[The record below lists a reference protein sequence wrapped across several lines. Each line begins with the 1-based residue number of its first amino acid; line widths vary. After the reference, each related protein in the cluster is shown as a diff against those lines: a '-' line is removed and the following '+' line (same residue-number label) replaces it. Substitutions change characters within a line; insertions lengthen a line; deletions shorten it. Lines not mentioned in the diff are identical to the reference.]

1 MKSEASETNYDW
13 LDLGTE
19 PFRKGSR
26 LGKDPE
32 EQLHFQLV
40 TETLTDDVSNAS
52 TACKAK
58 IPKKR
63 NSSDVL
69 AQRSD
74 ALKHSNPWTDHPQKT
89 RARTSHGSKPYGREK
104 TAVSSRV
111 SDLKVTPSRH
121 SHSPL
126 SKNFLQLTRFPSASR
141 RKLAKLVLSPPS
153 RQAYHRVQQ
162 LSISTYL
169 CGTRTGGLQSQTKL
183 GEDENP
189 IIHPVEVENGRVNT
203 NNGRVNPLLVPGE
216 EAPVTNAATTAP
228 MQDFAVRIA
237 ATQAPHHQRRT
248 SYPYWT
254 NPFPDD
260 DKKYHGNRL

>member
-111 SDLKVTPSRH
+111 SDLKVVGINRVSRPRRRIMRPTKPLH
-121 SHSPL
+121 SDL
-126 SKNFLQLTRFPSASR
+126 
-141 RKLAKLVLSPPS
+141 
-153 RQAYHRVQQ
+153 
-162 LSISTYL
+162 I
-169 CGTRTGGLQSQTKL
+169 RTGRCL
-183 GEDENP
+183 E
-189 IIHPVEVENGRVNT
+189 
-203 NNGRVNPLLVPGE
+203 
-216 EAPVTNAATTAP
+216 
-228 MQDFAVRIA
+228 
-237 ATQAPHHQRRT
+237 
-248 SYPYWT
+248 
-254 NPFPDD
+254 
-260 DKKYHGNRL
+260 

>member
-32 EQLHFQLV
+32 V
-40 TETLTDDVSNAS
+40 T
-52 TACKAK
+52 
-58 IPKKR
+58 
-63 NSSDVL
+63 
-69 AQRSD
+69 
-74 ALKHSNPWTDHPQKT
+74 
-89 RARTSHGSKPYGREK
+89 TS
-104 TAVSSRV
+104 
-111 SDLKVTPSRH
+111 
-121 SHSPL
+121 L
-126 SKNFLQLTRFPSASR
+126 SA
-141 RKLAKLVLSPPS
+141 
-153 RQAYHRVQQ
+153 
-162 LSISTYL
+162 
-169 CGTRTGGLQSQTKL
+169 
-183 GEDENP
+183 DENS

-203 NNGRVNPLLVPGE
+203 NNGRVNPLLVPDA

-260 DKKYHGNRL
+260 DKKHHDNRL